1 MNRNAILS
9 RACLV
14 ALAAMFGSQAHA
26 VGTRD
31 PLAFVAEFS
40 GKVEVTRAASKAA
53 DPVTLGLN
61 LRQGDKLMVGPT
73 GSATLLFNDGNV
85 LELPAKSALTI
96 GARAGGRAAGQSD
109 ELMAGVFKSVSQGV
123 VGGSR
128 ETGLVALAPVRGGAP
143 AAAALILAP
152 RQTELLE
159 DKPSFHW
166 RAVKGAT
173 RYRVTLSG
181 DQGKV
186 WEQEASDTTLAFP
199 ADAAALGRDADYTW
213 SVEASNDAG
222 SVRREESGFHVKSE
236 AEAATVRQ
244 HLERIEKGGADS
256 HDFLA
261 GAYLAGQ
268 GLLLDASGRFE
279 SLVAGHPDEPGAHE
293 ALGRIYGAVGLTG
306 EAAAELQKALT
317 LTRKP

>member
-1 MNRNAILS
+1 MNRNAFLS

-14 ALAAMFGSQAHA
+14 VLAALLATSAHA

-61 LRQGDKLMVGPT
+61 LRQGDKLQVGPT

-85 LELPAKSALTI
+85 LELPAKAALTI
-96 GARAGGRAAGQSD
+96 GARAGGKSD

-143 AAAALILAP
+143 AAASLILAP

-159 DKPSFHW
+159 DKPSFRW
-166 RAVKGAT
+166 RGVKGAT
-173 RYRVTLSG
+173 RYRVMLSG

-186 WEQEASDTTLAFP
+186 WEKEVTDTTLAFP
-199 ADAAALGRDADYTW
+199 PDATPLGRDADYTW
-213 SVEASNDAG
+213 SVDAANDAG
-222 SVRREESGFHVKSE
+222 SLRREESGFHVKSE

-244 HLERIEKGGADS
+244 HLERIEMRRAADG
-256 HDFLA
+256 HAGNFLA

-268 GLLLDASGRFE
+268 GLLRDASERFE
-279 SLVAGHPDEPGAHE
+279 TLCAGHPDEPGAHE
-293 ALGRIYGAVGLTG
+293 ALGRIYSAVGLTG

-317 LTRKP
+317 LTHKP